1 MKTGFVFDL
10 DGTLVDSI
18 PGIARGLNLA
28 LKALGYPE
36 HSVDAIREMV
46 GKGARAVSYTHL
58 TLPTKRI
65 VARELCLASLKGYF
79 NGNVPEEAFEAVH
92 RGFMREYPHTWQEGT
107 VPYPGIREMLLSLA
121 GEGHP
126 LGVLSNKPHA
136 VTVPLVR
143 HILPEIPFREVMG
156 FSERFPRKPEPDSL
170 LSIVRSWGREPAQ
183 VCMVGDSAHDGN
195 TAVNAGTRLILVGW
209 GYSSRSALD
218 AFRVP
223 VCAAAGELSAR
234 LHENSGRGR
243 AAGG

>member
-1 MKTGFVFDL
+1 MKRCTG
-10 DGTLVDSI
+10 DSCVNTRT
-18 PGIARGLNLA
+18 PGRRARFRT
-28 LKALGYPE
+28 PV
-36 HSVDAIREMV
+36 S
-46 GKGARAVSYTHL
+46 GKCCCPWL
-58 TLPTKRI
+58 
-65 VARELCLASLKGYF
+65 
-79 NGNVPEEAFEAVH
+79 
-92 RGFMREYPHTWQEGT
+92 
-107 VPYPGIREMLLSLA
+107 
-121 GEGHP
+121 GEGYP

-195 TAVNAGTRLILVGW
+195 TAVNAGTRLVLVGW

-234 LHENSGRGR
+234 LHDESSLPFPVAAHKNS
-243 AAGG
+243 

>member
-46 GKGARAVSYTHL
+46 GKGAR
-58 TLPTKRI
+58 
-65 VARELCLASLKGYF
+65 ELCPASLKGYF

-156 FSERFPRKPEPDSL
+156 FYERFPRKPEPDSL
-170 LSIVRSWGREPAQ
+170 LSIVQMPAG
-183 VCMVGDSAHDGN
+183 VPVATVAIGGAR
-195 TAVNAGTRLILVGW
+195 NAGLLAVRILGASDPGLIDKMVSFQQNL
-209 GYSSRSALD
+209 RQTAL
-218 AFRVP
+218 AKGERVREQTSK
-223 VCAAAGELSAR
+223 G
-234 LHENSGRGR
+234 
-243 AAGG
+243 

>member
-46 GKGARAVSYTHL
+46 GKGAR
-58 TLPTKRI
+58 
-65 VARELCLASLKGYF
+65 ELCLASLKGYF
-79 NGNVPEEAFEAVH
+79 NGNVPEETFEAVH

-143 HILPEIPFREVMG
+143 HILP
-156 FSERFPRKPEPDSL
+156 
-170 LSIVRSWGREPAQ
+170 
-183 VCMVGDSAHDGN
+183 
-195 TAVNAGTRLILVGW
+195 
-209 GYSSRSALD
+209 
-218 AFRVP
+218 
-223 VCAAAGELSAR
+223 
-234 LHENSGRGR
+234 
-243 AAGG
+243 